1 VTKVVGLT
9 GGIGSGKSTVA
20 RMLADLGAKVVDADA
35 LARRA
40 VEPGEPAWRDIVAE
54 FGEDVLLPDR
64 TIDRKKLG
72 DIVFG
77 DEIKRRRL
85 NAITHPRIAA
95 ASQAEIG
102 AHRAAGVPIVI
113 LEAALLVENGI
124 HRGLDGLI
132 VVAASPETQLR
143 RLVARDGLSED
154 AARAR
159 IAAQLPLEEKVAAAT
174 HVVDNSGSLEE
185 TRRQVE
191 AVWRKLL
198 SP

>member
-1 VTKVVGLT
+1 VGLT

-20 RMLADLGAKVVDADA
+20 RMLAELGAKVVDADA
-35 LARRA
+35 LARRV

-72 DIVFG
+72 DVVFG
-77 DEIKRRRL
+77 DETKRRRL

-102 AHRAAGVPIVI
+102 AHRAAGAPIVI
-113 LEAALLVENGI
+113 YEAALLVENGI

-132 VVAASPETQLR
+132 VVSASPETQLG
-143 RLVARDGLSED
+143 RLVARDGIGEN
-154 AARAR
+154 AARSR
-159 IAAQLPLEEKVAAAT
+159 IAAQLPPEQKIAAAT
-174 HVVDNSGSLEE
+174 HVVDNSGSLEA

-191 AVWRKLL
+191 AVWRQLL

>member
-1 VTKVVGLT
+1 VGLT

-20 RMLADLGAKVVDADA
+20 RMLAELGAKVVDADA
-35 LARRA
+35 LARRV
-40 VEPGEPAWRDIVAE
+40 VEPGEPAWRDVVAE
-54 FGEDVLLPDR
+54 YGEDVLLPDR

-77 DEIKRRRL
+77 DEAKRKRL

-102 AHRAAGVPIVI
+102 AHRAAGAPIVI
-113 LEAALLVENGI
+113 YEAALLVENGI

-132 VVAASPETQLR
+132 VVTASPETQLR
-143 RLVARDGLSED
+143 RLVGRDGSGEH

-159 IAAQLPLEEKVAAAT
+159 IAAQLPAEQKIAAAT

-191 AVWRKLL
+191 AVWRQLL